1 MVIWSR
7 RQTIRLGLA
16 GGAMLFLDPARELF
30 GQTPRRPR
38 RGCMLSRTE
47 VARYMQT
54 ASEQRVYET
63 GREPMVLSSGDRDFD
78 LALAQTLSMISHEL
92 DVLPGF
98 AYYDDYEGA
107 NAYATEAVRLKN
119 ADGTVL
125 FGKRLLK
132 KLLALRENPD
142 VAVAAVCAHEFAHI
156 LQYKRKLDRGLG
168 DGPKVGKRV
177 ELQADYFAGF
187 FAGIRKLERPDFPS
201 AAFALT
207 QYNAGDD
214 MINDPD
220 HHGTNDERGAAVSQ
234 GFEAAYRQRL
244 SLGDAVD
251 ASIAYVT
258 RL

>member
-1 MVIWSR
+1 MVR
-7 RQTIRLGLA
+7 VIRFGLA
-16 GGAMLFLDPARELF
+16 GGAMLFLDPARELL
-30 GQTPRRPR
+30 GQTQRRPR
-38 RGCMLSRTE
+38 RGCTLSRTE
-47 VARYMQT
+47 AVRYMQT
-54 ASEQRVYET
+54 ATEQRVYQT
-63 GREPMVLSSGDRDFD
+63 GFEPMVHSSGDRDFD
-78 LALAQTLSMISHEL
+78 LALAQTLSMISQEL

-98 AYYDDYEGA
+98 AYYDDVDA
-107 NAYATEAVRLKN
+107 PNAYATPTVKLSN

-125 FGKRLLK
+125 FGKRYLK
-132 KLLALRENPD
+132 KLMSLKENPD
-142 VAVAAVCAHEFAHI
+142 VAVAAVCAHEFGHI
-156 LQYKRKLDRGLG
+156 LQFKRKLERHLG
-168 DGPKVGKRV
+168 EGQKVGKRV

-187 FAGIRKLERPDFPS
+187 FAGIRKLQRPDFPA

-214 MINDPD
+214 MINDPE
-220 HHGTNDERGAAVSQ
+220 HHGTHDERGAAVSQ